1 MASAPVQTA
10 LTLAIA
16 IATFVAAPAGAA
28 AQEHPDDLTPRAIS
42 DSTYGVRVTV
52 DALAETIRH
61 GELDLRQLNDPE
73 LGAAVARLSPAVGR
87 RSRQPPRRDLGI
99 LWDFR
104 IDIADFQT
112 PAPDVLRARAHVFL
126 ATEGD
131 SASTPITLIFRRRG
145 DRWELAAHE
154 GFAARLV
161 EIAVRL
167 GRGTGP

>member
-1 MASAPVQTA
+1 MSRAELVKA
-10 LTLAIA
+10 LTLA
-16 IATFVAAPAGAA
+16 FAACAA
-28 AQEHPDDLTPRAIS
+28 ASVLQESATQEPPDELTPRAIS

-73 LGAAVARLSPAVGR
+73 LGAAVARLSSAVGR
-87 RSRQPPRRDLGI
+87 RSRQPPRRELGI

-131 SASTPITLIFRRRG
+131 SASTLVTFIFRRRG
-145 DRWELAAHE
+145 DRWALAAYE

-161 EIAVRL
+161 EIAARL
-167 GRGTGP
+167 GRGSRS

>member
-1 MASAPVQTA
+1 MIKATVRRVFVM
-10 LTLAIA
+10 AIA
-16 IATFVAAPAGAA
+16 LPAIGAFPRRAAP
-28 AQEHPDDLTPRAIS
+28 QEPPDALTPRALA
-42 DSTYGVRVTV
+42 DSTYGVRVAV

-73 LGAAVARLSPAVGR
+73 LGAAVARLSSAVGR
-87 RSRQPPRRDLGI
+87 RSRQPPRRELGI

-131 SASTPITLIFRRRG
+131 SASTLVTFIFRRRG
-145 DRWELAAHE
+145 DRWALAAYE

-161 EIAVRL
+161 EIAARL
-167 GRGTGP
+167 GRGSRS